1 MMTDR
6 LPGTEGKR
14 KAIFL
19 VFCMLLALAP
29 LNHVSAEDI
38 GNPVN
43 LQAQDINAMF
53 DPISET
59 TTVTWRNI
67 DFEGSVLQGLFSA
80 TYNVYR
86 SSDIIT
92 SANINSLTPFDTG
105 IIACSSAAVLSD
117 PFNCRGIN
125 GTVSESTHESSF
137 LISPGVNDS
146 FYYAVTTTLGNGTEL
161 FDLDAGAS
169 TTLVPVY
176 EQTTPIRTPYNIIGS
191 FDPETSNTTLQWIN
205 YNDLFQI
212 HPETGPNAYQT
223 HLYRTSYPIT
233 RANGANMM
241 SVETPVA
248 ILDAGNSTLTL
259 PVPEQ
264 TDRDA
269 YYSITYLLPNGI
281 APGIDYM
288 DARFLSNNAMTSP
301 ISEDNMP
308 PTQVSSMNAQFVAE
322 PTTGGGKTTVTWND
336 ATGES
341 GESYRIYMSGTPFNS
356 TFRWDVQYLGTIPE
370 GNQTFVYEVPTGRLG
385 FAYYC
390 VVTVD
395 SYDVFSTDISPNAC
409 SDTVEEDAFTPWIA
423 EPSDVYAEF
432 IGNKTTRVSWTDQ
445 LGVEGERYHIW
456 TSSYRV
462 QGVHWASPS
471 GNDSLTWLGS
481 VSDGIGYF
489 DVDLPE
495 GINDANPF
503 YFVTTEALYG
513 HLSGTYMYKGLDQ
526 NVFQIASDNKE
537 DTIAP
542 ARPAMK
548 VVESIG
554 SLNIVT
560 LEWFNSELE
569 TDEIY
574 QVWRHYGEPFGED
587 ESEISFIDEEGWEL
601 AIDNINAGISEQNT
615 FYRQLDIPED
625 VDREVWYAVII
636 TDKWGNSNTETFSG
650 IFSNSIKVTEDTKS
664 PQGTLLLVN
673 DNNEAFTSPSLV
685 AGDYKVQ
692 IEFDEYLMQ
701 GSVMINITTVPGGD
715 ISSGIKEMALIQEN
729 AGDPD
734 RGPVYQFDFFIT
746 TATIAGD
753 MIFEV
758 QMEDLANNQA
768 TQVWTDR
775 AVDAVPPQVTIYS
788 PSSSSDSSSKYL
800 YGNNIQVLAGAL
812 DDVRIDS
819 FQYKF
824 TYNYGSGQSFST
836 PWTEA
841 TSVTDLNGDNSSIV
855 LDLEF
860 SAGNFLPGQHAVF
873 VRAID
878 SAGNERSASVIFVV
892 DDCRN
897 RLDGTTSCNYVESLQ
912 PEPEPTI
919 INPSMTDPPYI
930 LVWILSGIFVFSL
943 IVMLVI
949 IRTSMSGPK
958 KKKSDED
965 DEDEDWMSEFIGTS
979 QDLDMAT
986 VTDTSGKSEEKS
998 MEPESEP
1005 EPEPEPEEEED
1016 PFAVNL
1022 VSRKTRRKK
1031 DIPDLPEETDDD
1043 DDDGIDWGEYD
1054 DDDDDEK
1061 EEEKPVAKKR
1071 AVGRRAAPRKA
1082 PKRRTV
1088 GRKKSDD

>member
-1 MMTDR
+1 MTDR
-6 LPGTEGKR
+6 LLGTESKR

-19 VFCMLLALAP
+19 VFCMLLAIVP
-29 LNHVSAEDI
+29 LTPVSAEDI
-38 GNPVN
+38 GDPAD

-53 DPISET
+53 DPMSET

-67 DFEGSVLQGLFSA
+67 NMDSSILQGLLTA
-80 TYNVYR
+80 NYNVYR
-86 SSDIIT
+86 SAQPINNT
-92 SANINSLTPFDTG
+92 SILSLVPFETNIA
-105 IIACSSAAVLSD
+105 ACELNFGEFYD
-117 PFNCRGIN
+117 ECRGIN
-125 GTVSESTHESSF
+125 GTNGQHSASYLTP
-137 LISPGVNDS
+137 PGINQTN
-146 FYYAVTTTLGNGTEL
+146 YYAVTTTLDDGTEL
-161 FDLDAGAS
+161 LTLDVNAS
-169 TTLVPVY
+169 TLENPIL
-176 EQTTPIRTPYNIIGS
+176 EQTSPIRTPYNIIGS

-223 HLYRTSYPIT
+223 HIYRTSYPVT

-241 SVETPVA
+241 AEETPVA
-248 ILDAGNSTLTL
+248 ILDAGNSTLAIT
-259 PVPEQ
+259 VAEQ
-264 TDRDA
+264 TDRDS
-269 YYSITYLLPNGI
+269 YYSATYLLPNGSG
-281 APGIDYM
+281 PGMDYI

-301 ISEDNMP
+301 ILEDNTP
-308 PTQVSSMNAQFVAE
+308 PTQVSSMSASFVAE
-322 PTTGGGKTTVTWND
+322 PTNGGGKTTVTWTD
-336 ATGES
+336 ASGEN
-341 GESYRIYMSGTPFNS
+341 GESYRIYMSSTSFNS
-356 TFRWDVQYLGTIPE
+356 TLRWDVQHLGTISE
-370 GNQTFVYEVPTGRLG
+370 GNNSYVYQVPTGRLG
-385 FAYYC
+385 LAYYC

-395 SYDVFSTDISPNAC
+395 SYGVFNSDISEFSC
-409 SDTVEEDAFTPWIA
+409 SNGVLEDAFSPWIA
-423 EPSDVYAEF
+423 EPTDVYAEF

-445 LGVEGERYHIW
+445 MGVEGERYHIY
-456 TSSYRV
+456 TSSWRV
-462 QGVHWASPS
+462 GGAEWAAS
-471 GNDSLTWLGS
+471 NLSLTWLGS

-495 GINDANPF
+495 GLNDADPF

-513 HLSGTYMYKGLDQ
+513 HLSGAYMYKGLVQ
-526 NVFQIASDNKE
+526 HFFQIASDNKE
-537 DTIAP
+537 DTIVP
-542 ARPAMK
+542 SHPKIK
-548 VVESIG
+548 VVESLG

-569 TDEIY
+569 TNETY

-587 ESEISFIDEEGWEL
+587 ESEISSIDEEGWEL
-601 AIDNINAGISEQNT
+601 AIDNIEAGTSEQNT
-615 FYRQLDIPED
+615 FYRQIAIPDD
-625 VDREVWYAVII
+625 VDRDVWYAVII
-636 TDKWGNSNTETFSG
+636 TDKWSNSNPETYSG

-664 PQGTLLLVN
+664 PEGTLLLIN
-673 DNNEAFTSPSLV
+673 DNNEAYTSPSLI

-701 GSVMINITTVPGGD
+701 GSAMINITTVTGGD
-715 ISSGIKEMALIQEN
+715 ISNGNKEMALIQEN
-729 AGDPD
+729 TGDPD

-746 TATIAGD
+746 ASTIAGE

-775 AVDAVPPQVTIYS
+775 AVDAVPPEVTIYS

-824 TYNYGSGQSFST
+824 TYNYASSQSVST

-841 TSVTDLNGDNSSIV
+841 TSVTDLNGDNSSVV
-855 LDLEF
+855 LDLVF

-878 SAGNERSASVIFVV
+878 SAGNVRSANVIFVV
-892 DDCRN
+892 DECRN

-912 PEPEPTI
+912 PELEPTI

-943 IVMLVI
+943 IVMLII

-965 DEDEDWMSEFIGTS
+965 DENDDWMSEFIGTS
-979 QDLDMAT
+979 QDLDMDT
-986 VTDTSGKSEEKS
+986 VTDTSDKSEEKS
-998 MEPESEP
+998 IEP
-1005 EPEPEPEEEED
+1005 EPEPEPEPEED

-1031 DIPDLPEETDDD
+1031 DVPEIPDEDED

-1054 DDDDDEK
+1054 DDDEEEE

-1082 PKRRTV
+1082 PKRRAV